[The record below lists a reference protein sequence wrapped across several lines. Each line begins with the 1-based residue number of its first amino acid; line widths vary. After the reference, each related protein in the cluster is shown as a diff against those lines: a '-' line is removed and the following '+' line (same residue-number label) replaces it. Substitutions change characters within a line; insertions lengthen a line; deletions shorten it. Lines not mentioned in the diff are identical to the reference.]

1 VSSLL
6 GDLGGIA
13 ANTVGETVAFA
24 AGRAGSETLSP
35 IAEAV
40 AQKAWQTA
48 PIRAF
53 DPALAAKIVA
63 QRIEN
68 SDWGVAEAARGGIS
82 SERFADLL
90 EEAYAAVGFAELL
103 EMKRRG
109 TITDDDFDHG
119 LDKLAV
125 EDQYRPGLTDLENAK
140 LLPAAIALGIV
151 RSTIADPGLL
161 TVTLDTGDS
170 NIPKYPVASFD
181 AIAEAAAAGIDEDRL
196 RVLVGSVGLPMS
208 AQQAAS
214 AYFRAILTLGAFN
227 QAILEGD
234 TRPEWAAA
242 ILDQARQIP
251 TAHDYIESHLRTWI
265 DQDAMYA
272 GTALHGMSEPD
283 TDLLFN
289 VAGRPLPPHQI
300 TRGLARG
307 GSYNGPTDQIP
318 EAYLKAIAESNVR
331 PEYYELDFL
340 ANEYT
345 WPSYFVL
352 KPLTAAG
359 TITVD
364 QATAIFEWSGWE
376 PTLAAQTAASF
387 VGSTS
392 AAKQPTEAQLATQY
406 EAGQIDRPTYVSDLE
421 ARGYSADNAEKVASA
436 TDAKPLISAR
446 TAILTKLRNG
456 VVAGGITAEQA
467 TEELAKTTVA
477 PATIPQ
483 LVAAW
488 QHEYEI
494 EHPSTAPTA

>member
-1 VSSLL
+1 MSSLL

-13 ANTVGETVAFA
+13 ANTAGETIAFA

-53 DPALAAKIVA
+53 DPELAAKIVTE
-63 QRIEN
+63 RIEN
-68 SDWGVAEAARGGIS
+68 SDWGVAESARSGIS
-82 SERFADLL
+82 PERFADLL
-90 EEAYAAVGFAELL
+90 AEAYAPVGFGELL
-103 EMKRRG
+103 QMRRRG
-109 TITDDDFDHG
+109 TISADDFDHG
-119 LDKLAV
+119 VDKLAV
-125 EDQYRPGLTDLENAK
+125 EEQYRAGLTDLQNLK
-140 LLPAAIALGIV
+140 LSPAEIALGIV
-151 RSTIADPGLL
+151 RSVIADPGLL
-161 TVTLDTGDS
+161 AVTLDTGDS
-170 NIPKYPVASFD
+170 NIAKYPVAALD
-181 AIAEAAAAGIDEDRL
+181 AIAEAAAAGIDTDRL
-196 RVLVGSVGLPMS
+196 RVLVGEVGLPMS

-214 AYFRAILTLGAFN
+214 AYFRAIITLGAFN

-265 DQDAMYA
+265 DQQAMYD
-272 GTALHGMSEPD
+272 GTALHGMSSTD
-283 TDLLFN
+283 TDLLFS

-300 TRGLARG
+300 TKGLARG
-307 GSYNGPTDQIP
+307 GSYDGPTDQIP
-318 EAYLKAIAESNVR
+318 EAFLKAIAESNVR

-340 ANEYT
+340 ANQYS

-352 KPLTAAG
+352 KPLVAAG
-359 TITVD
+359 TLTVD
-364 QATAIFEWSGWE
+364 EATSIFEWSGWE
-376 PTLAAQTAASF
+376 PTLAAKTAASF
-387 VGSTS
+387 GSSTS
-392 AAKQPTEAQLATQY
+392 SAKLPTEAQLATQY
-406 EAGQIDRPTYVSDLE
+406 EAGQIDRATYVSDLE

-456 VVAGGITAEQA
+456 VVGGGISAEQA
-467 TEELAKTTVA
+467 TAELEKTTVA

-488 QHEYEI
+488 QHEYAI
-494 EHPSTAPTA
+494 EHPETATAA